1 MGEIGEKKMAVKVK
15 YKKTIYGGRKC
26 YQEIKKGRYYTFEND
41 EWCLASK
48 DYEKDLRSQL

>member
-1 MGEIGEKKMAVKVK
+1 MAVKVK

-48 DYEKDLRSQL
+48 DYEKTCEVNYKIEIVN